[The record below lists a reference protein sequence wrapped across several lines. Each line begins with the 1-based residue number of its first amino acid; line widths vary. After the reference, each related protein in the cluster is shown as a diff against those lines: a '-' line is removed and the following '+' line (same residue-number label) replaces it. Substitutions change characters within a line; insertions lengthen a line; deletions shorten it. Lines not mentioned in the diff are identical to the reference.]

1 MSIQVTIIG
10 LGQVGGSVGLA
21 LGKHGSALHRVGHD
35 KDPQTARAAEKKG
48 VVDEVKFNLPAS
60 VREAR
65 LVLLSLPLGE
75 VRSTLEV
82 IAPDLP
88 EGAVI
93 VDTSPAQ
100 KAVAAWAAELLPA
113 GRYYIGLAP
122 AVNARYLHSI
132 EFGLAASQADL
143 FENSVVMLDAP
154 PHTPEEAVRLAAD
167 FVRLWGATPIYG
179 DLEETDGLMSKT
191 HLLPQ
196 LTAAALLN
204 ALVDQPGWHDARK
217 LAGRPFSMLAA
228 ALAYQDEIKSL
239 TDAALLDR
247 ENVTR
252 ALDLLMAS
260 LQGLRN
266 AIAEENQQ
274 AVFERLELALD
285 GHTRWLKERSEAD
298 WSEAEKPDLSAI
310 PSMWERLLGSREYLK
325 KKRG

>member
-10 LGQVGGSVGLA
+10 LGQVGASVGLA
-21 LGKHGSALHRVGHD
+21 LAKHRPALYRVGHD
-35 KDPQTARAAEKKG
+35 KDMQTARTAEKKG
-48 VVDEVKFNLPAS
+48 AVDEVKFNLPAS

-65 LVLLSLPLGE
+65 LVLLSVPLGE
-75 VRSTLEV
+75 VRATLEV

-88 EGAVI
+88 EGAV
-93 VDTSPAQ
+93 VVNTSPSQ
-100 KAVAAWAAELLPA
+100 KAVAGWAKELLPA
-113 GRYYIGLAP
+113 RRYYIGLTP
-122 AVNARYLHSI
+122 AVNARYLHDI
-132 EFGLAASQADL
+132 AFGLQAAQPDL
-143 FENSVVMLDAP
+143 FENSLVMLDAP
-154 PHTPEEAVRLAAD
+154 PHTPETAVQLAAD
-167 FVRLWGATPIYG
+167 FVRLWGAAPIYS
-179 DLEETDGLMSKT
+179 DVEETDGLMSKT

-204 ALVDQPGWHDARK
+204 ALVDQPGWKDARK
-217 LAGRPFSMLAA
+217 LAGRPFATLTA

-266 AIAEENQQ
+266 AVAEGNQE

-285 GHTRWLKERSEAD
+285 GRTRWLTERTQAD
-298 WSEAEKPDLSAI
+298 WGETEKPDLSAI
-310 PSMWERLLGSREYLK
+310 PGMWERLLGLREHS

>member
-1 MSIQVTIIG
+1 MSIQVTVIG
-10 LGQVGGSVGLA
+10 LGQVGASVGLA
-21 LGKHGSALHRVGHD
+21 LAKHRPALHRVGHD
-35 KDPQTARAAEKKG
+35 KDAQIAKAAEKKG
-48 VVDEVKFNLPAS
+48 AVDEVKFNLPAS
-60 VREAR
+60 VRQAKV
-65 LVLLSLPLGE
+65 VLLSIPLGE

-88 EGAVI
+88 EGAVV
-93 VDTSPAQ
+93 VDTSPA
-100 KAVAAWAAELLPA
+100 KKTVSAWAGELLPA
-113 GRYYIGLAP
+113 GRHYIGLTP
-122 AVNARYLHSI
+122 ALNARYLHSI
-132 EFGLAASQADL
+132 EFGLQAAQADL

-154 PHTPEEAVRLAAD
+154 PHTPEEAVQLAAD

-204 ALVDQPGWHDARK
+204 ALVDQPGWQDARK
-217 LAGRPFSMLAA
+217 LAGRSFSTLTA

-239 TDAALLDR
+239 TEAALLNR
-247 ENVTR
+247 ENVAR

-266 AIAEENQQ
+266 AVAEGNEQ

-285 GHTRWLKERSEAD
+285 GRTRWLTERTQAD
-298 WSEAEKPDLSAI
+298 WSEVEKPDLSAI
-310 PSMWERLLGSREYLK
+310 PGFWERLLGSRENLRR
-325 KKRG
+325 RG